1 MQINELEQQWGNW
14 LFDSQFWL
22 RFELGGEDFGV
33 VELPVPRFLRALDR
47 ARAVADALF
56 PAPFKIVGLTGVP
69 QSQGKQTDLSRELAK
84 IGFDGGVPL
93 HTWVGP
99 DPRVEDRDWAWAAFD
114 LTNLPH
120 MRDALL
126 WNQIACD
133 MRVQPHANTM
143 SYLVDLERELVL
155 LAYDD
160 RGMDVL
166 GRDAHWLNPVYKKFN
181 AWLLDFDRPRMEAV
195 FGHFARPT

>member
-1 MQINELEQQWGNW
+1 MQIHELERCWGHW
-14 LFDSQFWL
+14 LFDSRFWL
-22 RFELGGEDFGV
+22 RFELGGQDYGV
-33 VELPVPRFLRALDR
+33 VERPVPRFLRALDR

-56 PAPFKIVGLTGVP
+56 PAPFKIIGLAGVP
-69 QSQGKQTDLSRELAK
+69 KSRGKKTDVSLELAK

-99 DPRVEDRDWAWAAFD
+99 APRVEDGDWDWAAFD
-114 LTNLPH
+114 LSSLPL

-133 MRVQPHANTM
+133 MRVRPVASAL
-143 SYLVDLERELVL
+143 SYLVDLERELVVW
-155 LAYDD
+155 AYDD

-166 GRDAHWLNPVYKKFN
+166 GRDARWLNPIYNTFN
-181 AWLLDFDRPRMEAV
+181 SWLLDFDRPRMEQV
-195 FGHFARPT
+195 FG